1 MPRIRIVSAFNGPA
15 GVTWDAGEVHDA
27 SDLTARVEVLNGR
40 AVLVGDE
47 ELPPAPPLT
56 VKALH
61 MSEPA
66 VSKLSKRGRK

>member
-1 MPRIRIVSAFNGPA
+1 MPKIRIISAFNGPA

-27 SDLTARVEVLNGR
+27 SELTARVEVRNGR
-40 AVLVGDE
+40 AVLVDDD

-56 VKALH
+56 LKAIH

-66 VSKLSKRGRK
+66 VAKLSKRGRK